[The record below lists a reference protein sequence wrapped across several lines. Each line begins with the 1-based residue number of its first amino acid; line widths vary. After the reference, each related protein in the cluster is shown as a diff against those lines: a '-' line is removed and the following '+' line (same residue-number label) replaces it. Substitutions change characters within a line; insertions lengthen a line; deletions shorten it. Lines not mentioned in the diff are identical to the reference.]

1 MNPLTQAKNKTLSAS
16 ASSLPSVAGGVEMF
30 LQPVRIGI
38 VQTQLVYG
46 RSTDVTIYKYTQ
58 ACRQPMAENL
68 AVRKEGDRSWRWH
81 TIYMTPEMDLQTN
94 DVIELQGVRFRIM
107 EKTDWKE
114 YGYTSYNAIEDYKK
128 AQ

>member
-1 MNPLTQAKNKTLSAS
+1 
-16 ASSLPSVAGGVEMF
+16 MF